1 MTHPQQSPKRKS
13 PSVISPTPV
22 TTTSSLPPNGFSG
35 QVAMAQVTAQIH
47 QGPLP
52 APSDL
57 AQYEQACEGAANR
70 IIQMAEKQSN
80 HRQELEKIVV
90 VNGARNATL
99 GLFAGWSIGILGIL
113 SGAWLLSLGK
123 SIEGFGTII
132 LNIGTLVGIFIYGK
146 RTSQKELEKKR
157 QA

>member
-1 MTHPQQSPKRKS
+1 MAHPQPSTKSKS
-13 PSVISPTPV
+13 PSVLSPTPV
-22 TTTSSLPPNGFSG
+22 NSASSLHSAGISG

-57 AQYEQACEGAANR
+57 AQYEQACKGAADR
-70 IIQMAEKQSN
+70 IIQMAERQSA

-90 VNGARNATL
+90 TNGAKNATR
-99 GLFAGWSIGILGIL
+99 GLLAAWSIGILGIL

-146 RTSQKELEKKR
+146 RTSQKELERKR